1 MENLLTIMTCVLR
14 LMCLASNEKGWDE
27 EVVETVVGL
36 IGRSAELVFLKRKGK
51 IRLTMKEMVQTVY
64 ITLKKTN
71 L

>member
-64 ITLKKTN
+64 ITLKNAN